1 MQATIPYTGADHEL
15 LTKVK
20 ELFNKLY
27 KRRQLV
33 RLIGVRFSHLVPGNY
48 QISLFDDT
56 EETVSLYQAIDSIMH
71 QYGEQF
77 LIREAGFAGKRDDKP
92 KVEKWLRQFK

>member
-1 MQATIPYTGADHEL
+1 MYHSKNKISDFQTETVQATIPYTAADHVL
-15 LTKVK
+15 LAKAK

-27 KRRQLV
+27 KRQLV

-56 EETVSLYQAIDSIMH
+56 EEMISLYQAIDSVKH
-71 QYGEQF
+71 QYGEQ
-77 LIREAGFAGKRDDKP
+77 
-92 KVEKWLRQFK
+92 